1 MVHVHASYMIPNFS
15 VVAPHRILS
24 PLDGIPADAAW
35 IFRGRVRG
43 SGLGDIS
50 PDMRRRSVCSIWV
63 LTEGL
68 FREVNFEVQ
77 SRTIEIPITFTR
89 NRYQ

>member
-1 MVHVHASYMIPNFS
+1 MFMQVIWYQ

-24 PLDGIPADAAW
+24 PLDGLPAEAAW
-35 IFRGRVRG
+35 VFGVRG
-43 SGLGDIS
+43 PGLGDIS

-68 FREVNFEVQ
+68 CLEVNFEVQ
-77 SRTIEIPITFTR
+77 SRFDSSRPSIW
-89 NRYQ
+89 